1 MRKTGVRAALFTTA
15 ALLAT
20 GLPLA
25 SSSSAIAPRA
35 AATDAIPLYKNA
47 AAPIPDR
54 VEDLLKRMT
63 LEEKVAQLQVIWQD
77 KDKIFDK
84 NLEFDPAKMARE
96 YPDGIGGVA
105 RPSDAHGPISPREV
119 PGRGIAATIKLVNA
133 MQRWSIEHTRLGIP
147 ILFHEE
153 GLHGYAAQD
162 ATSFPVPIALASSWD
177 TNLVR
182 EVNAVT
188 AREIRARGVAQALT
202 PVVDIARD
210 PRWGRIE
217 ETFGEDPYLVSEMG
231 VAAIEGLQGPGRA
244 RVLTPGHV
252 FATLKHFTGHG
263 EAQSGENVGPAPI
276 SRRELRENFFPPF
289 EEAIRRTGVEAV
301 MPSYNEIDGVPST
314 ANKWLLT
321 DVLRGEWGFQGAI
334 TSDYSAVDQ
343 LMSLHHVAGSLEQAA
358 REALDAGVDMDLP
371 DGLSYASLVKQV
383 REGKVSAAEID
394 NAVRHVLDMKFR
406 AGLFE
411 HPYADVAAAEA
422 ITNNAEA
429 QQIALKAAEESAV
442 LLKNDGTLPLKAGG
456 TIAVIGPDAAK
467 AHLGGYYGIPPHTVS
482 LLDGIKAKVGSRGRV
497 LYAEGVE
504 ITKNDDWWH
513 DQVELADAA
522 KNEQLIDEAVAV
534 AKSADTIVLNIGGN
548 EETSREGWAPNH
560 LGDRD
565 SLDLVG
571 QQQQLFDAL
580 KALGK
585 PMVVVLTNG
594 RPLSVNTVA
603 AESNALIE
611 SWYLGEAT
619 GTAMANILFGDAN
632 PGGKLPVTIPKS
644 VGQLP
649 MFYNYKPS
657 AHRGYVIGANGPLF
671 PFGYG
676 LSYSTFT
683 MSAPQLSAKTIGT
696 RGSVDVSV
704 DVTNTSARAGST
716 VVELYIHDKVSSVT
730 EPVKELKGF
739 RRVELAPGERKT
751 VTMRLTPRDL
761 SLWNIDMKHVVEP
774 GEFDVMTGPSSD
786 NLQTTILTV
795 TG

>member
-1 MRKTGVRAALFTTA
+1 MRKTGVRAALVTTA

-25 SSSSAIAPRA
+25 TSSFATPPKA
-35 AATDAIPLYKNA
+35 AAAAAIPLYKNA
-47 AAPIPDR
+47 SAPIADR
-54 VEDLLKRMT
+54 VDDLLKRMT
-63 LEEKVAQLQVIWQD
+63 LEEKVAQLEVIWQN

-84 NLEFDPAKMARE
+84 NLQFDPAKMASE
-96 YPDGIGGVA
+96 YPNGIGGVA
-105 RPSDAHGPISPREV
+105 RPSDAHGPISPRVE
-119 PGRGIAATIKLVNA
+119 PGRDIAATIKLVNA

-153 GLHGYAAQD
+153 GLHGYAAED

-177 TNLVR
+177 TDLVR
-182 EVNAVT
+182 QVNTVT
-188 AREIRARGVAQALT
+188 AREIRARGVTQALT

-217 ETFGEDPYLVSEMG
+217 ETFGEDPYLVGEMG
-231 VAAIEGLQGPGRA
+231 VAAIQGLQGPGRA
-244 RVLTPGHV
+244 RILTPGHV

-263 EAQSGENVGPAPI
+263 QAESGENVGPAPI

-321 DVLRGEWGFQGAI
+321 QVLRGEWGFQGAI

-371 DGLSYASLVKQV
+371 DGLSYATLVKQV
-383 REGKVSAAEID
+383 REGKVSEAEID

-411 HPYADVAAAEA
+411 HPYADVAAAQA

-442 LLKNDGTLPLKAGG
+442 LLKNDGTLPLKAVG

-467 AHLGGYYGIPPHTVS
+467 AHLGGYYGEPPHTVS
-482 LLDGIKAKVGSRGRV
+482 LLDGIKAKVGGKAKV
-497 LYAEGVE
+497 VYAEGVE
-504 ITKNDDWWH
+504 ITRNDDWWH
-513 DQVELADAA
+513 DQVELADPA
-522 KNEQLIDEAVAV
+522 KNEQRIQQAVAV
-534 AKSADTIVLNIGGN
+534 AKTADTIVLNFGGN

-560 LGDRD
+560 LGDRA
-565 SLDLVG
+565 SLKLLG

-594 RPLSVNTVA
+594 RPLAVNRVA

-619 GTAMANILFGDAN
+619 GTAMANILFGDFN
-632 PGGKLPVTIPKS
+632 PGGKLPVTFPKS

-657 AHRGYVIGANGPLF
+657 AHRGYLFGDNGPLF

-683 MSAPQLSAKTIGT
+683 MSAPRLSAAAIGT
-696 RGSVDVSV
+696 GGSVDVSV
-704 DVTNTSARAGST
+704 DVTNTSARAGAA

-730 EPVKELKGF
+730 QPVKELKGF
-739 RRVELAPGERKT
+739 RRVELAPGEHKT
-751 VTMRLTPRDL
+751 VTMTLTPRSL
-761 SLWNIDMKHVVEP
+761 SLWNIDMKRVVEP

-786 NLQTTILTV
+786 DLQTTTLRV

>member
-1 MRKTGVRAALFTTA
+1 MRNTMRRTALGLTTA
-15 ALLAT
+15 LIAIGA
-20 GLPLA
+20 PLA
-25 SSSSAIAPRA
+25 ATSFAHPPRA
-35 AATDAIPLYKNA
+35 ATTATPLYKDP
-47 AAPIPDR
+47 AAPVADR

-63 LEEKVAQLQVIWQD
+63 LEEKVAQLEVIWQN
-77 KDKIFDK
+77 KDKVFDQ
-84 NLEFDPAKMARE
+84 NLQFDPAKMSSE

-119 PGRGIAATIKLVNA
+119 PGRDIAGTIKLVNA
-133 MQRWSIEHTRLGIP
+133 MQRWATEHTRLGIP

-153 GLHGYAAQD
+153 GLHGYAAED

-177 TNLVR
+177 PDLVR
-182 EVNAVT
+182 QVNTVT
-188 AREIRARGVAQALT
+188 AREMRARGVTQALS

-217 ETFGEDPYLVSEMG
+217 ETFGEDPYLVGEMG
-231 VAAIEGLQGPGRA
+231 VAAIEGLQGPGKA
-244 RVLTPGHV
+244 RMLTPGHV

-263 EAQSGENVGPAPI
+263 QPESGENVGPAPI

-314 ANKWLLT
+314 SNKWLLT

-371 DGLSYASLVKQV
+371 DGLSYATLVKQV
-383 REGKVSAAEID
+383 RAGQVSEAEID

-406 AGLFE
+406 SGLFE
-411 HPYADVAAAEA
+411 HPYADVAAAQA
-422 ITNNAEA
+422 ITENADA
-429 QQIALKAAEESAV
+429 QAMALKAAEESAV
-442 LLKNDGTLPLKAGG
+442 LLKNDSTLPLKPAG

-467 AHLGGYYGIPPHTVS
+467 AHLGGYYGVPRHTVS
-482 LLDGIKAKVGSRGRV
+482 LLDGVKAKVAGRANV
-497 LYAEGVE
+497 VYAEGVE
-504 ITKNDDWWH
+504 ITRNDDWWH
-513 DQVELADAA
+513 DQVELADPA
-522 KNEQLIDEAVAV
+522 KNAQLIQQAVTV
-534 AKSADTIVLNIGGN
+534 AKTADTIVLNIGGN
-548 EETSREGWAPNH
+548 EETSREGWADNH

-565 SLDLVG
+565 SLQMVG

-594 RPLSVNTVA
+594 RPLAVNTVA
-603 AESNALIE
+603 AQSNALIE
-611 SWYLGEAT
+611 SWYLGQAT

-632 PGGKLPVTIPKS
+632 PSGKLPVTIPKN

-657 AHRGYVIGANGPLF
+657 AHRGYVIGDNGPLF

-683 MSAPQLSAKTIGT
+683 MSAPHLSSATIGKA
-696 RGSVDVSV
+696 GSVDVSV
-704 DVTNTSARAGST
+704 DVANTSSRAGAA
-716 VVELYIHDKVSSVT
+716 VVELYIHEKVASVT
-730 EPVKELKGF
+730 RPVKLLKGF
-739 RRVELAPGERKT
+739 RRVELAPGQHQT
-751 VTMRLTPRDL
+751 VTMTLTPRDL
-761 SLWNIDMKHVVEP
+761 SLWNRDMKRVVEP
-774 GEFDVMTGPSSD
+774 GEFEIMTGPSSD
-786 NLQTTILTV
+786 DVQTTTLTV
-795 TG
+795 TD